1 MLHILIFISFNKLRN
16 ATHLHVEGDE
26 ITVGMTS
33 HSNTKQWAKQ
43 AIEPFDQNPL
53 EVKALLDVKVDG
65 LFLGFSG
72 HLFYMHIKEKINGTR
87 LSNDNDGVNESAIN
101 PLSEEDNK
109 DESVQ
114 QDKYGHLRVSELQN
128 FEKISKNSL

>member
-1 MLHILIFISFNKLRN
+1 MQHTRFH
-16 ATHLHVEGDE
+16 TEGDE
-26 ITVGMTS
+26 ITVGMAS
-33 HSNTKQWAKQ
+33 HSNTKQWAEQ

-53 EVKALLDVKVDG
+53 EAKALLNVKVDG

-87 LSNDNDGVNESAIN
+87 LSIDNDGVNELAIN

-114 QDKYGHLRVSELQN
+114 EDKYGHLRVSELQ
-128 FEKISKNSL
+128 KISKNSL